1 MKNNKIIYVIIIV
14 ALVVI
19 ISITSL
25 FIINNREKNNDDV
38 NNNVTD
44 DTSNNVEPAN
54 LLEAVLKKNNKTK
67 EEANYKKITNGEIL
81 NENTCFRSYAFI
93 SNNSI
98 YIYNQNKLNN
108 GEFEYKKIYDI
119 PSNIKVMNIVPGF
132 GADIKFIDYN
142 DTIYTLQDDN
152 LDNKVRDSYD
162 MYQNAIYSL
171 SSTLKWEYS
180 TQFLGKKV
188 DYDFMSNYAYS
199 KDNILYGISY
209 GNEKYPKIEKA
220 SGNYE
225 GEKIIRIYNER
236 ILKTDKG
243 FYEIMSYFD
252 TNLNKTVTTTVKINM
267 LTKYYDEVLT
277 FTYKYVILKDYTI
290 IPINDVM
297 ENRVRNYS
305 YDYFL
310 SGFNY
315 MNEVRYEE

>member
-1 MKNNKIIYVIIIV
+1 M
-14 ALVVI
+14 
-19 ISITSL
+19 
-25 FIINNREKNNDDV
+25 
-38 NNNVTD
+38 
-44 DTSNNVEPAN
+44 
-54 LLEAVLKKNNKTK
+54 KKNN
-67 EEANYKKITNGEIL
+67 EADYKKISNGEIL
-81 NENTCFRSYAFI
+81 NEDTCFRNYAFI
-93 SNNSI
+93 SDNKI
-98 YIYNQNKLNN
+98 YIYNPSKLDM
-108 GEFEYKKIYDI
+108 GIFEYKKVYDI
-119 PSNIKVMNIVPGF
+119 ENNIKVMNIKPGF
-132 GADIKFIDYN
+132 GANIEFVDYN
-142 DTIYTLQDDN
+142 DTLYRLNDEN

-162 MYQNAIYSL
+162 MYLSANYKLSDSL
-171 SSTLKWEYS
+171 RWNYS
-180 TQFLGKKV
+180 TEFLGKKV
-188 DYDFMSNYAYS
+188 DYDFMSNYVYV
-199 KDNILYGISY
+199 KDNVLYRLLY
-209 GNEKYPKIEKA
+209 DNTNKYPSIDKVE
-220 SGNYE
+220 GNYE
-225 GEKIIRIYNER
+225 GEKVIRIYNER